1 MPVDRSDN
9 DRRRSILPFLVYLI
23 LFFGVWIFWVLEIY
37 PLLVQLGNATLLYA
51 LINIPLRL
59 IIWVLPV
66 FLYLRFIDHVDPL
79 EYLKLLQYWKRGL
92 VVGLVFFA
100 LNFAL
105 SLFAYGVPTIKPE
118 AFTWNSVLGTSILV
132 GFVEEIPFRGLIL
145 QKLQE
150 RMNFWFANLISSVLF
165 LLIHFPGWISLNL
178 MTNRGVALVLV
189 FGFAMA
195 MLLRYTKS
203 LWSSIV
209 AHSSNDFLAFV
220 IFRIT
225 G

>member
-1 MPVDRSDN
+1 MREDLN
-9 DRRRSILPFLVYLI
+9 DSEGERPFLPFLVYLI
-23 LFFGVWIFWVLEIY
+23 LFFGVWILWVLEIY
-37 PLLVQLGNATLLYA
+37 PRLVQLGNTTLVYA
-51 LINIPLRL
+51 LINIFLRL
-59 IIWVLPV
+59 LIWVLPV
-66 FLYLRFIDHVDPL
+66 FLYLRFVDHVDAFD
-79 EYLKLLQYWKRGL
+79 YLKLRQYWTAGM

-105 SLFAYGVPTIKPE
+105 SLIAYGVPTIKPE

-132 GFVEEIPFRGLIL
+132 GFIEEIPFRGFVL

-150 RMNFWFANLISSVLF
+150 RMNFWLANLISSALF
-165 LLIHFPGWISLNL
+165 LLVHFPGWISLNL
-178 MTNRGVALVLV
+178 MTGRGVISVFA
-189 FGFAMA
+189 FGFVMA

-203 LWSSIV
+203 LWSSIA